1 MNGFKD
7 GVAIRG
13 WDIMTWDIALR
24 NAERCH
30 PIGCNRLERTREQA
44 GCAGLK
50 QGFKLDMMGGGDVP
64 WDEPLW
70 APQTYMHSA
79 GAENPA
85 QIQIWLRLYHCCQ
98 RILKSPFC
106 CHPQYSWTSTPV
118 ELCTQECSSCYCE
131 RLLFHPTLL
140 LFLPKILAQPCWL
153 SALIA

>member
-64 WDEPLW
+64 WGEVHKPPWTYGYSANTTDPL
-70 APQTYMHSA
+70 
-79 GAENPA
+79 
-85 QIQIWLRLYHCCQ
+85 L
-98 RILKSPFC
+98 
-106 CHPQYSWTSTPV
+106 
-118 ELCTQECSSCYCE
+118 
-131 RLLFHPTLL
+131 
-140 LFLPKILAQPCWL
+140 
-153 SALIA
+153 